1 MINLV
6 IVAVMY
12 AIIVYMIAYIKK
24 VSLNAE
30 NVTIRYIA
38 KAVIATNIGQFNI
51 FCNTID
57 NKIVATGSA
66 KNNNKLFIILHP
78 FLGKFFGAIAL
89 IFFILGLVV
98 GIPVLVEFFN
108 THFITKVPSAILAT
122 GFMGLA
128 AIAFQCAIILDTI
141 TRQHRENY
149 ELNLL
154 RYEQI
159 ENLKK

>member
-38 KAVIATNIGQFNI
+38 KEVIATNIGQFNI

-78 FLGKFFGAIAL
+78 FLGKFFL
-89 IFFILGLVV
+89 HSL
-98 GIPVLVEFFN
+98 
-108 THFITKVPSAILAT
+108 
-122 GFMGLA
+122 
-128 AIAFQCAIILDTI
+128 
-141 TRQHRENY
+141 
-149 ELNLL
+149 
-154 RYEQI
+154 
-159 ENLKK
+159 

>member
-1 MINLV
+1 M
-6 IVAVMY
+6 
-12 AIIVYMIAYIKK
+12 
-24 VSLNAE
+24 
-30 NVTIRYIA
+30 
-38 KAVIATNIGQFNI
+38 
-51 FCNTID
+51 
-57 NKIVATGSA
+57 
-66 KNNNKLFIILHP
+66 
-78 FLGKFFGAIAL
+78 
-89 IFFILGLVV
+89 GLAV

-128 AIAFQCAIILDTI
+128 AVAFQCAIILDTI

-159 ENLKK
+159 ENLKKIKIQLSRKEFLPEKSYRKI

>member
-66 KNNNKLFIILHP
+66 KNNNKLLIILHP
-78 FLGKFFGAIAL
+78 FLGNFFL
-89 IFFILGLVV
+89 HSL
-98 GIPVLVEFFN
+98 
-108 THFITKVPSAILAT
+108 
-122 GFMGLA
+122 
-128 AIAFQCAIILDTI
+128 
-141 TRQHRENY
+141 
-149 ELNLL
+149 
-154 RYEQI
+154 
-159 ENLKK
+159 